1 MIFISL
7 YGENDEFRYK
17 DEREYKDEEEP
28 KEVGLPADFLVP
40 KPPGPEDV
48 DDDSPTRQLQ
58 QEYLDDDY
66 NDASSPQQ
74 TSAKI
79 VCTDATIEHHRRS
92 VSLLLT
98 PKSLILS

>member
-17 DEREYKDEEEP
+17 DEREYKDEQDATTTTS
-28 KEVGLPADFLVP
+28 LPIDASLFPAAD
-40 KPPGPEDV
+40 E
-48 DDDSPTRQLQ
+48 DSPTRQLQ

-74 TSAKI
+74 TAAKI

-92 VSLLLT
+92 VRQSWFYGW
-98 PKSLILS
+98 